1 MYDTATSTHSIFCIL
16 VVDDE
21 LFSLSAL
28 QRLMRSHHYHTISAS
43 DPSQALTIFAANQN
57 IHLVISDYEMPG
69 MNGVSF
75 LREIAVARPETRRI
89 ILSAHA
95 DSAIL
100 LEALNDGGVHRYLT
114 KPWSAKELLQVVQ
127 EQHALYLKHVEER
140 SYLQQLSHQQQL
152 LTITNQQLDAM
163 IAERTAKLV
172 EREQEL
178 QHANLRL
185 RQLTG
190 RLEQLREEERCAIA
204 RDIHDDLAQALT
216 SIQLALVPISQDI
229 LNREKQCQ
237 LRQVKHQVDQA
248 ISTVQRI
255 LAHLRPQVLDQLGLG
270 AALESLAKELHERS
284 GIDCQVFC
292 NADTLAL
299 PAPVVTCLYR
309 IAQESLTN
317 IRRHSRATSATIR
330 LWEDQ
335 HVISLE
341 VQDNGIGIDHMHH
354 ADKASYG
361 LLGMQERA
369 VLCNGTCTI
378 SKAPG
383 KGTLV
388 HTSLPLPTEE
398 D

>member
-216 SIQLALVPISQDI
+216 SI
-229 LNREKQCQ
+229 
-237 LRQVKHQVDQA
+237 
-248 ISTVQRI
+248 
-255 LAHLRPQVLDQLGLG
+255 
-270 AALESLAKELHERS
+270 
-284 GIDCQVFC
+284 
-292 NADTLAL
+292 
-299 PAPVVTCLYR
+299 
-309 IAQESLTN
+309 
-317 IRRHSRATSATIR
+317 
-330 LWEDQ
+330 
-335 HVISLE
+335 
-341 VQDNGIGIDHMHH
+341 
-354 ADKASYG
+354 
-361 LLGMQERA
+361 
-369 VLCNGTCTI
+369 
-378 SKAPG
+378 
-383 KGTLV
+383 
-388 HTSLPLPTEE
+388 
-398 D
+398 